1 MKKGMINLTIVLL
14 VLFGLSLSMY
24 FLYDGAFFAISISI
38 GTTLYHFAMRLA
50 VGGVVNGILHNK
62 VNIHNKWFVVGKGE
76 QRFYDWLGV
85 KRWKGKMPTY
95 DPSAFDISIHSV
107 SEIAQAGCQAEI
119 VHEII
124 VLFSF
129 LPLIVIVWF
138 GEPLVF
144 ILTSVFA
151 ALFDSVFIVMQRFNR
166 PRLLKIIQRQNN
178 K

>member
-1 MKKGMINLTIVLL
+1 MKKGMLILTIVLA
-14 VLFGLSLSMY
+14 VLFALSLTMY
-24 FLYDGAFFAISISI
+24 LLYDGAFLAISISI
-38 GTTLYHFAMRLA
+38 GTTLYHFSMRLA
-50 VGGVVNGILHNK
+50 VGGVVNGLLHNR

-76 QRFYDWLGV
+76 QRFYDWMGV
-85 KRWKGKMPTY
+85 KSWKGKMPTY

-124 VLFSF
+124 VLLSF
-129 LPLIVIVWF
+129 LPLIAIVWF

-151 ALFDSVFIVMQRFNR
+151 ALFDGVFIVMQRFNR
-166 PRLLKIIQRQNN
+166 PRMLKIIQRQSN